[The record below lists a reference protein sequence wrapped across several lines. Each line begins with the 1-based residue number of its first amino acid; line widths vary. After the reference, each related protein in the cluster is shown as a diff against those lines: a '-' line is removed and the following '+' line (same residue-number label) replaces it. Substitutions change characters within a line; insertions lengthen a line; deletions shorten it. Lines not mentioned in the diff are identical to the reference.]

1 MIGLVLKL
9 VVCPVIILLSNYILG
24 LQYTIAQG
32 LYVGCLIAIVGHF
45 MEVLILK
52 NGTLWIS
59 TISDFIVAFAV
70 IYLSQFL
77 LANVALT
84 ISGALLTAF
93 VLTIIEY
100 FEHLFLIRTGKTK
113 KGD

>member
-9 VVCPVIILLSNYILG
+9 IACPVIVLLSNYILG

-32 LYVGCLIAIVGHF
+32 LYVGCIIAIVGHL

-59 TISDFIVAFAV
+59 TISDFILAIAI

-84 ISGALLTAF
+84 ISDALLTAL
-93 VLTIIEY
+93 VLTVVEY
-100 FEHLFLIRTGKTK
+100 FEHLFLIKSGKTK